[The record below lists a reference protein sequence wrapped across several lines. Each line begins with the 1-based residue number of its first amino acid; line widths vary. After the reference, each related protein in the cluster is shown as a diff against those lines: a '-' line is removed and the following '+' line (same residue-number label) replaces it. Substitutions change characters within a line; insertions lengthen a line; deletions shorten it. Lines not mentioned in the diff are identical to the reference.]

1 MTIPTTTQKSLNEY
15 MNPRQERV
23 VFTDLDSYLIPRLKQ
38 LLDNVNDEIYD
49 KTGVIDYVSHQ
60 QLIENLVDISLA
72 IVDGNKEAFING
84 IITYEVD
91 KKYEHIFNDM
101 MIEESIREIEGHYDK
116 KPEESEVA

>member
-1 MTIPTTTQKSLNEY
+1 MTTPTTTQKSLIEY

-38 LLDNVNDEIYD
+38 LLDNVNDAIYD

-60 QLIENLVDISLA
+60 QLIESLVDISLA
-72 IVDGNKEAFING
+72 LVDGNKEAFING
-84 IITYEVD
+84 IVTYEVD

-116 KPEESEVA
+116 